1 MKGLKLIALSLL
13 IAVLFNLIINHEIE
27 LRPVGPPMYWTY
39 IFQFILS
46 ILLPVVLTQVLLKVF
61 WTYWQKRYPD
71 LKLLD
76 NGKIKT
82 HSLPQPELIRAM
94 LYTAVGSIS
103 IHLGCMYVLFDRIDG
118 QHKLLSIYLLYYL
131 PWVSTG
137 LVANIIVVFRKG
149 RLWWLTSEN
158 VMVLFEKEIMAKQLP
173 VENSTESA
181 GRAQLPTVSDAYI
194 VPGFLFDVLYNS
206 SPFNIENLQKD
217 AVRMFDVPFYFSQKR
232 KKEIILIDGSRVD
245 GSHFVQELERLGL
258 DKWYFRISKTC
269 RVNMMLVRY
278 PVDPY
283 ATHLE
288 FRKEVFDYLHT
299 KMSELEIM
307 SLLLV
312 TEWMRKEKKLKDFID
327 NLHTLRHENWDRLI
341 PLN

>member
-13 IAVLFNLIINHEIE
+13 IAMLFNLIGTNEIG
-27 LRPVGPPMYWTY
+27 LKPFWPPMSWTY
-39 IFQFILS
+39 VFQFTLS
-46 ILLPVVLTQVLLKVF
+46 ILLPVLLTQALLKVF
-61 WTYWQKRYPD
+61 WTHWQKQYPD

-82 HSLPQPELIRAM
+82 ESLPYTKRIRAI
-94 LYTAVGSIS
+94 LYTAAGTIS

-118 QHKLLSIYLLYYL
+118 QDKLFSMYCLYYL

-137 LVANIIVVFRKG
+137 LVANVIVVFRQG

-158 VMVLFEKEIMAKQLP
+158 VLVLFEKEIMAKQHT
-173 VENSTESA
+173 VENRPESA

-245 GSHFVQELERLGL
+245 GSHFVQELERLRL

-327 NLHTLRHENWDRLI
+327 NLHTLRHEHWDRLI